1 MGTIIGML
9 ACSCAPVLAAQEYA
23 LTGQF
28 NGATAPG
35 GKLSEPT
42 AMAVD
47 ESTGDIY
54 VVERGSHIVAKL
66 DAEGNYISELTGTP
80 TGPGGAVKPFTE
92 PSLITVENFPGSTR
106 GDVYVLDEGPLREG
120 TNGGRLPPVVDQFSS
135 TGSYLSQITG
145 VGKPEATG
153 NSIPFGAIAGM
164 AAGPGGALWL
174 AERAEYYSVPSRGEP
189 AILEFE
195 EAGSSTEPWKLALKF
210 PDGGS
215 VGQGGLEPYG
225 IALDSSNH
233 VYLDHEGPFERWKV
247 SSSGGV
253 PTLTKDVGL
262 GLLTVLSSEAR
273 NPLFVV
279 DPITSDVFVDDNEGN
294 SFRDHI
300 VKFGQLGEAEEEQ
313 FGWGESI
320 QYSLGVAVNGSKHVL
335 YASSSKKDDV
345 AVFTELSPAPPAVT
359 TGGAQGVTE
368 TTATLTGEVNPQ
380 ALHTSYWFEY
390 GTSTAYGQS
399 TLPTAAGEEAER
411 VPVPTELKSLTPG
424 TTYHYRLVAENVDG
438 TVYGQDETFTATVYP
453 PPTVTTG
460 PSEDITQTSATITA
474 TVDPHGLVAGYDFE
488 VGGTTSYGAR
498 IPGIV
503 TGEPETV
510 RLILTNLVPG
520 TTYHY
525 RLVAESEGGTGTGE
539 DQTFTTGAPLFTPA
553 VASIALVAPPAKKTT
568 TTSPKALTKA
578 QKLAKALKAC
588 KREKTKSK
596 RAACER
602 TAKARFSPKP
612 KKKR

>member
-1 MGTIIGML
+1 MFSRSNPLRLISAATAPKLPVAMGTIIGML

-215 VGQGGLEPYG
+215 VGMGSRLIRATMFIWIMKVLSNDGKSRHPGVYQRSPKT
-225 IALDSSNH
+225 LDS
-233 VYLDHEGPFERWKV
+233 
-247 SSSGGV
+247 
-253 PTLTKDVGL
+253 
-262 GLLTVLSSEAR
+262 
-273 NPLFVV
+273 
-279 DPITSDVFVDDNEGN
+279 VFLQCYP
-294 SFRDHI
+294 
-300 VKFGQLGEAEEEQ
+300 VKRAIL
-313 FGWGESI
+313 
-320 QYSLGVAVNGSKHVL
+320 YS
-335 YASSSKKDDV
+335 
-345 AVFTELSPAPPAVT
+345 
-359 TGGAQGVTE
+359 
-368 TTATLTGEVNPQ
+368 
-380 ALHTSYWFEY
+380 W
-390 GTSTAYGQS
+390 S
-399 TLPTAAGEEAER
+399 TLLRAM
-411 VPVPTELKSLTPG
+411 SLW
-424 TTYHYRLVAENVDG
+424 TTTKGIHFA
-438 TVYGQDETFTATVYP
+438 
-453 PPTVTTG
+453 
-460 PSEDITQTSATITA
+460 
-474 TVDPHGLVAGYDFE
+474 
-488 VGGTTSYGAR
+488 TTS
-498 IPGIV
+498 
-503 TGEPETV
+503 
-510 RLILTNLVPG
+510 
-520 TTYHY
+520 
-525 RLVAESEGGTGTGE
+525 
-539 DQTFTTGAPLFTPA
+539 
-553 VASIALVAPPAKKTT
+553 
-568 TTSPKALTKA
+568 
-578 QKLAKALKAC
+578 
-588 KREKTKSK
+588 
-596 RAACER
+596 
-602 TAKARFSPKP
+602 
-612 KKKR
+612 